1 MGERVF
7 LRFLEARDLEEFLA
21 LNRSSKRLHRGL
33 VTPPTRPEQFR
44 TLLRRCRKPD
54 VVCFVACRLED
65 GVMVGFLTISQIFRG
80 PFKSAYLGYYVGAE
94 HARQGFTSAA
104 IDLLLKYAFDRLRL
118 HRLEANIQPENRA
131 SIAVVRR
138 AGFVREGYSKR
149 YLKVSGRWCDHERWA
164 IIAEDWR
171 AQRRS
176 RAAK

>member
-1 MGERVF
+1 M
-7 LRFLEARDLEEFLA
+7 
-21 LNRSSKRLHRGL
+21 
-33 VTPPTRPEQFR
+33 TPPTRPEQFR